1 MEASEA
7 ERSVLPLL
15 LPPPDHRRRR
25 GGGGQ
30 MKRRTMNDDDDAFW
44 IVSLCDLHRFL
55 CLRERVYVRL
65 CVCFRSA
72 FARGSVRLLS
82 LSPSL
87 LVLPSSSSPFAFASQ
102 NAALRREK
110 EREGRRERR
119 FLQTICFCVERE
131 KNAGKREEREREKGK
146 KGNTS
151 HMHHER
157 ASSLVISVSLAVSR
171 FPFRGCHSSLAF
183 SCSYCCYCAP
193 LLLPLK

>member
-1 MEASEA
+1 
-7 ERSVLPLL
+7 
-15 LPPPDHRRRR
+15 
-25 GGGGQ
+25 

-65 CVCFRSA
+65 CVCVFGLLLPGDPCVFSLSLLRFSCSPPPPLHSLSPPKTLLFVGRKRERVDESGDSCRRSA
-72 FARGSVRLLS
+72 FVS
-82 LSPSL
+82 
-87 LVLPSSSSPFAFASQ
+87 
-102 NAALRREK
+102 REK
-110 EREGRRERR
+110 KTQAKE
-119 FLQTICFCVERE
+119 
-131 KNAGKREEREREKGK
+131 KRESEREREKGK